1 MSVKR
6 KSMKKTLKHKSKS
19 SARKQ
24 RGGSSG
30 NTGYTFDQKDSIGGQ
45 MARVGYSDCDTP
57 SYYNKFQVYDVPVQS
72 QNVEPQSQI
81 GGKRKRSKRSKRTMK
96 PKRSKRSMKSKRTM
110 KPKRDSFNSYVAV
123 N

>member
-6 KSMKKTLKHKSKS
+6 KSMKKTLKSKSKS
-19 SARKQ
+19 SSRKQ

-57 SYYNKFQVYDVPVQS
+57 AYYNKFQVYDVPVQS
-72 QNVEPQSQI
+72 QNVEPQAQI
-81 GGKRKRSKRSKRTMK
+81 GGKRKRSKKSMKSKKSKRSKRT
-96 PKRSKRSMKSKRTM
+96 KRVKSNNSKK
-110 KPKRDSFNSYVAV
+110 DNFNSSIAI